1 MELLIRIRGV
11 FPLTKQVTAL
21 LPAYNEEQRIGITIS
36 TLQEIPEIDKIIVIN
51 DGSTDSTAEVV
62 AQREVELLN
71 LQSNQ
76 GKGGA
81 LSAGI
86 EVVDSDLIC
95 LLDADLGSSVGEV
108 TKLLAPV
115 RQGKADMSI
124 AKLPQPETKGGFGLV
139 TNLAR
144 WGIKYFTDFEPLAP
158 LSGQRVLTKEVL
170 KHVKGFAPDFGVETE
185 LTIKA
190 LQAGFKVVEVPV
202 EMKHRETGRNWAGFK
217 HRGRQFKD
225 VLAVLYREFRGE

>member
-1 MELLIRIRGV
+1 MTEEI
-11 FPLTKQVTAL
+11 TAL
-21 LPAYNEEQRIGITIS
+21 LPAYNEEQRIGTTIS
-36 TLQEIPEIDKIIVIN
+36 TLQEIPEVDKIIVIN
-51 DGSTDSTAEVV
+51 DGSTDNTAEVV
-62 AQREVELLN
+62 AQTGVKLLN

-81 LSAGI
+81 LTVGI

-95 LLDADLGSSVGEV
+95 LLDADLGSSVEEL
-108 TKLLAPV
+108 TKLLKPV
-115 RQGKADMSI
+115 RQGEADMSI

-144 WGIKYFTDFEPLAP
+144 WGIKYFTGFEALAP

-170 KHVKGFAPDFGVETE
+170 KQIKGFAPGFGVETE

-190 LQAGFKVVEVPV
+190 LQGGFKVVEVPV
-202 EMKHRETGRNWAGFK
+202 QMKHRETGRDWAGFK